1 MICSETI
8 PWPAMSKRPPLVS
21 TPLLK
26 LSPAG
31 LFCPQGEF
39 FIDPHQP
46 VDRAI
51 ITHSHAD
58 HARKGSRRYLTASSG
73 RGILAARL
81 GPRAS
86 IETLE
91 YGETLSLNGVTVS
104 LHPAGHILGS
114 AQVRIEYK
122 GEVWV
127 VSGDYK
133 VVPDT
138 TCRPFEPV
146 RCHTFITEAT
156 FGKPTF
162 VWPDPQQVF
171 TEIHDWWRANQKL
184 GRASILYAYA
194 LGKAQRIHAGL
205 DRRLGPIYLH
215 PDVEQLTLEY
225 RLAGVEFPRS
235 TSTRFAVPP
244 FSWSESI
251 LIAPPSAHGSA
262 WARQFGPAN
271 VAFVSGWG
279 LIPGTVERRGFPR
292 GFVLSDHADWNE
304 LLFAVTATGAERVYV
319 THGDE
324 EPLVRELTQRGLTAS
339 PLLQLNS
346 GLHQPSLFSAG
357 R

>member
-1 MICSETI
+1 
-8 PWPAMSKRPPLVS
+8 VS

-31 LFCPQGEF
+31 LFCPPGEF

-58 HARKGSRRYLTASSG
+58 HARKGSRRYLTAAPG

-86 IETLE
+86 IETLD
-91 YGETLSLNGVTVS
+91 YGEELNLKGVRVS

-114 AQVRIEYK
+114 AQVRIEYQ

-133 VVPDT
+133 VAPDK
-138 TCRPFEPV
+138 TCATFEPI

-156 FGKPTF
+156 FGKPSF
-162 VWPDPQQVF
+162 VWPDQQQVF
-171 TEIHDWWRANQKL
+171 DEIHDWWRTNQKA
-184 GRASILYAYA
+184 GRVSILYAYA

-205 DRRLGPIYLH
+205 NPRLGPIYLH

-225 RLAGVEFPRS
+225 RLADVEFPRS

-244 FSWSESI
+244 LRWSESI
-251 LIAPPSAHGSA
+251 LIAPPNAHGTA
-262 WARQFGPAN
+262 WSRQFGPAN
-271 VAFVSGWG
+271 VAFVSGWC
-279 LIPGTVERRGFPR
+279 LIPGMTQRRGFPH

-304 LLFAVTATGAERVYV
+304 LLSAVNATGAERVFV

-324 EPLVRELTQRGLTAS
+324 EPLVKELTQRGLIAA
-339 PLLQLNS
+339 PLSQLNT
-346 GLHQPSLFSAG
+346 GLHQPSLFPAG
-357 R
+357 T